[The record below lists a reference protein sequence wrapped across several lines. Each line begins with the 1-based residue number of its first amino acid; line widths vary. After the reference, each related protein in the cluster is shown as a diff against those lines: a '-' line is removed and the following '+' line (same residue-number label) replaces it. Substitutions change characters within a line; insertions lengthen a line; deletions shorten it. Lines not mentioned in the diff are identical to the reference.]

1 MSTVV
6 PLLFGVVALVLAL
19 GVIVLAVTGRAKV
32 RSCCAV
38 PADRDL
44 RLRDASR
51 TGEIV

>member
-6 PLLFGVVALVLAL
+6 PLLLGLAALVLAL
-19 GVIVLAVTGRAKV
+19 GVVLAAVTGRANV

-38 PADRDL
+38 PAERDL

>member
-1 MSTVV
+1 MTDVV
-6 PLLFGVVALVLAL
+6 SAFVALAFAGFAVFLLVA
-19 GVIVLAVTGRAKV
+19 AVTGRAKV

-38 PADRDL
+38 PAEHDL

>member
-1 MSTVV
+1 MTDLVGALV
-6 PLLFGVVALVLAL
+6 AVAFAVVAVVLL
-19 GVIVLAVTGRAKV
+19 VLAVTGRAKV

-38 PADRDL
+38 PAEHDL